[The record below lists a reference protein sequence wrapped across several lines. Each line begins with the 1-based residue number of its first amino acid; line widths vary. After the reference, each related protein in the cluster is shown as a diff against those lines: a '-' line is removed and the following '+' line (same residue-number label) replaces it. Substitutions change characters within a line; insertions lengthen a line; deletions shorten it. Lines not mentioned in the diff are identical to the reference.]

1 MLLMFLHVYVA
12 HAFMLQI
19 VAKMSARLG
28 AGKNRGGEEGEK
40 RGRGGLCYV
49 LML

>member
-28 AGKNRGGEEGEK
+28 AGKNRGGEEGER
-40 RGRGGLCYV
+40 RGRGGGSVMC
-49 LML
+49 